1 MKKSA
6 GIFALLFSALSLT
19 AQVPETAMLKVF
31 AAAHRS
37 KPSENVLISP
47 WGIQQCFGML
57 ALSRGGKSSAELDKI
72 LNLNDQ
78 TAIELQKARVSLQAS
93 KKFNSFNGI
102 FLNKKYTMEKSFID
116 RSSQLYGSK
125 LYLADFTRQTECAN
139 LLNAIIKRESSNM
152 FEKVFKPS
160 DLAGDPAMI
169 LFNVLHFKDRWMDTF
184 QEFMT
189 RKERFTIPSD
199 GFEKLSH
206 IKVDMMNDSRYLPYY
221 NDGKVHG
228 VILDYAE
235 SRYKMLVLTTV
246 NPRDKV
252 DMAVKLLEKQGIK
265 YIEKKSSSQNKT
277 RIKLPKLDLSTE
289 TDLKELFGK
298 LNITNLFHPQAGDL
312 SNIAAKQPL
321 YVDKATQLVKL
332 KLDENGSEVAA
343 VTYAMVEAAAAMPQ
357 KIKYNYFYADHPFV
371 LVLFDSTTRAMI
383 LAGIVV
389 KPR

>member
-6 GIFALLFSALSLT
+6 GIFALLLSVGSLL
-19 AQVPETAMLKVF
+19 AQVPESAMLKVF

-37 KPSENVLISP
+37 KPNENVLISP

-102 FLNKKYTMEKSFID
+102 FFNKKYTLEKSFID

-152 FEKVFKPS
+152 FDQVFKPE
-160 DLAGDPAMI
+160 DLTGDPAMI
-169 LFNVLHFKDRWMDTF
+169 LFNVLHFKDRWQNTF
-184 QEFMT
+184 KSYMT

-246 NPRDKV
+246 NTLDKV

-298 LNITNLFHPQAGDL
+298 LNVTNLFHPQNGDL
-312 SNIAAKQPL
+312 SNIAAKQLL
-321 YVDKATQLVKL
+321 YVDKAKQLVKL

-343 VTYAMVEAAAAMPQ
+343 VTYAMVKAAGALPQ
-357 KIKYNYFYADHPFV
+357 KIKYNCFYADHPFV

-389 KPR
+389 EPR